1 VTPAKAGIG
10 TEKGAVVRL
19 DKVSFSYGEAT
30 FAFDVE
36 FAASKIT
43 AIMGPS
49 GSGKSTLLNL
59 VAGFEM
65 PGSGRVL
72 IGGADVSAT
81 PPSARPVSMV
91 FQENNLFAHL
101 SVERNVGL
109 GRSPS
114 LSLTGADREA
124 IAQALRR
131 VGLGGKEK
139 RLPSELSG
147 GERQRVALARVL
159 VRDRPVLLL
168 DEPFASL
175 GPALRDDMLDLATE
189 VHAERQMT
197 VLFVTHQP
205 EDARR
210 IGQDLVF
217 LDNGTV
223 AATGT
228 ADDFFDSSGPEAF
241 RRYVGRYSGLGPAS
255 AGSQDIAR
263 KRT

>member
-1 VTPAKAGIG
+1 MNSAN
-10 TEKGAVVRL
+10 KGAAVRL
-19 DKVSFSYGEAT
+19 DKVAFSYGET
-30 FAFDVE
+30 PFLFDVE

-43 AIMGPS
+43 AIMGAS

-59 VAGFEM
+59 VAGFET
-65 PGSGRVL
+65 PQSGRVL
-72 IGGADVSAT
+72 IAGADVGASA
-81 PPSARPVSMV
+81 PSARPVSMV

-101 SVERNVGL
+101 SVEKNVGL

-114 LSLTGADREA
+114 LSLTQTDRAA
-124 IAQALRR
+124 IAEALERA
-131 VGLGGKEK
+131 GLAGKEK
-139 RLPSELSG
+139 RLPRELSG

-175 GPALRDDMLDLATE
+175 GPALRDDMLDLVAG
-189 VHAERQMT
+189 VHAERAMT

-210 IGQDLVF
+210 IGEQMVF
-217 LDNGTV
+217 LDNGRV

-228 ADDFFDSSGPEAF
+228 AADFFDGTGPEAF
-241 RRYVGRYSGLGPAS
+241 RRYIGASSG
-255 AGSQDIAR
+255 GSRDIAR

>member
-1 VTPAKAGIG
+1 MSDRATGR
-10 TEKGAVVRL
+10 KGVPVRL
-19 DKVSFSYGEAT
+19 DKVSFSYGEASLT
-30 FAFDVE
+30 FDVA
-36 FAASKIT
+36 FAAAEIT

-59 VAGFEM
+59 VAGFET
-65 PGSGRVL
+65 PVSGRVL
-72 IGGADVSAT
+72 IGGADVGTAPPAT
-81 PPSARPVSMV
+81 RPVSMV

-101 SVERNVGL
+101 SVEQNVGL
-109 GRSPS
+109 GRLPS
-114 LSLTGADREA
+114 LRLTEADRAAVAEA
-124 IAQALRR
+124 LART
-131 VGLGGKEK
+131 GLSGKEK
-139 RLPSELSG
+139 RLPRELSG

-175 GPALRDDMLDLATE
+175 GPALRDDMLDLVAGL
-189 VHAERQMT
+189 HAERGMT

-210 IGQDLVF
+210 IGQNVVF
-217 LDNGTV
+217 LDNGAV

-228 ADDFFDSSGPEAF
+228 ADDFFAGAGPEAF
-241 RRYVGRYSGLGPAS
+241 RRYVGTSIQA
-255 AGSQDIAR
+255 AGSRDIAR

>member
-1 VTPAKAGIG
+1 MTTNNGIA
-10 TEKGAVVRL
+10 TEKALAVTL
-19 DKVSFSYGEAT
+19 DDVSFSYGEAS
-30 FAFDVE
+30 FRFDAE
-36 FAASKIT
+36 FAAGKIT

-59 VAGFEM
+59 VAGFEL
-65 PGSGRVL
+65 PGAGKVL
-72 IGGADVSAT
+72 IGGIDVGDT

-101 SVERNVGL
+101 SVEGNVGL

-114 LSLTGADREA
+114 LDLTAADR
-124 IAQALRR
+124 QAVADALAR
-131 VGLGGKEK
+131 VGLAGKEK
-139 RLPSELSG
+139 RLPRELSG

-159 VRDRPVLLL
+159 LRDRPVLLL

-175 GPALRDDMLDLATE
+175 GPALRDDMLDLVAGI
-189 VHAERQMT
+189 HAERQMT

-210 IGQDLVF
+210 IGENMAF
-217 LDNGTV
+217 LDEGMI
-223 AATGT
+223 AATGP
-228 ADDFFDSSGPEAF
+228 AADFFDRPGPDAF
-241 RRYVGRYSGLGPAS
+241 RRYIGDQG
-255 AGSQDIAR
+255 GSVALSQHIAR

>member
-1 VTPAKAGIG
+1 VTSAKG
-10 TEKGAVVRL
+10 TEKGAAVRL
-19 DKVSFSYGEAT
+19 DKVSFSYGET
-30 FAFDVE
+30 PFLFDVE
-36 FAASKIT
+36 FATSKIT
-43 AIMGPS
+43 AIMGAS

-59 VAGFEM
+59 VAGFET
-65 PGSGRVL
+65 PQSGRVL
-72 IGGADVSAT
+72 IGGADVGAE

-101 SVERNVGL
+101 SVEKNVGL

-114 LSLTGADREA
+114 LSLTEADRAAITEA
-124 IAQALRR
+124 LDR
-131 VGLGGKEK
+131 VGLAGKER
-139 RLPSELSG
+139 RLPRELSG

-175 GPALRDDMLDLATE
+175 GPALRDDMLDLVAG
-189 VHAERQMT
+189 VHAERAMT

-210 IGQDLVF
+210 IGENMVF
-217 LDNGTV
+217 LDNGAV
-223 AATGT
+223 AATGL
-228 ADDFFDSSGPEAF
+228 AADFFDGTGPEAF
-241 RRYVGRYSGLGPAS
+241 RRYIG
-255 AGSQDIAR
+255 AGSGGSRDIAR

>member
-1 VTPAKAGIG
+1 MSDGATGR
-10 TEKGAVVRL
+10 KGVPVRL
-19 DKVSFSYGEAT
+19 DKVLFSYGEVSL
-30 FAFDVE
+30 AFDVE
-36 FAASKIT
+36 FTAAKIT

-59 VAGFEM
+59 VAGFET
-65 PGSGRVL
+65 PQSGRVL
-72 IGGADVSAT
+72 IGEADVGAA
-81 PPSARPVSMV
+81 PPAARPVSMV

-101 SVERNVGL
+101 SVEQNVGL

-114 LSLTGADREA
+114 LRLTETDRIA
-124 IAQALRR
+124 IAEALART
-131 VGLGGKEK
+131 GLAGKEK
-139 RLPSELSG
+139 RLPRELSG

-175 GPALRDDMLDLATE
+175 GPALRDDMLDLVAGL
-189 VHAERQMT
+189 HAERGMT

-210 IGQDLVF
+210 IGQNVVF
-217 LDNGTV
+217 LDNGAV

-228 ADDFFDSSGPEAF
+228 ADDFFAGAGPEAF
-241 RRYVGRYSGLGPAS
+241 RRYVGTSIQTT
-255 AGSQDIAR
+255 GSRDIAR

>member
-1 VTPAKAGIG
+1 MNSAN
-10 TEKGAVVRL
+10 KGAAVRL
-19 DKVSFSYGEAT
+19 DKVAFSYGET
-30 FAFDVE
+30 PFLFDVE

-43 AIMGPS
+43 AIMGAS

-59 VAGFEM
+59 VAGFET
-65 PGSGRVL
+65 PQSGRVL
-72 IGGADVSAT
+72 IGGADVGASA
-81 PPSARPVSMV
+81 PSARPVSMV

-101 SVERNVGL
+101 SVEKNVGL

-114 LSLTGADREA
+114 LSLTQTDRAA
-124 IAQALRR
+124 IADALER
-131 VGLGGKEK
+131 VGLAGKEK
-139 RLPSELSG
+139 RLPRELSG

-175 GPALRDDMLDLATE
+175 GPALRDDMLDLVAG
-189 VHAERQMT
+189 VHAERPMT

-210 IGQDLVF
+210 IGEDMVF
-217 LDNGTV
+217 LDNGRV
-223 AATGT
+223 AVTGT
-228 ADDFFDSSGPEAF
+228 AADFFDGTGPEAF
-241 RRYVGRYSGLGPAS
+241 RRYIGASSG
-255 AGSQDIAR
+255 GSRDIAR